1 MLIFARPKTKFILK
15 PCKSNIMTR
24 KIFILALVLHFPFF
38 MLHSLASD
46 TVKHVK
52 TGLTFG
58 ALPAVAFDTDIG
70 FKYGALANFYLFGDG
85 STYPKYLHSFYFE
98 WNQTTKGSGLK
109 QFIYDSEYLIP
120 KIRLTAEASHF
131 TEQSLNFYG
140 FNGYR
145 SWYNPDF
152 VQTDKKSG
160 KPISPDYISRVFY
173 NHDRKV
179 LRLRSDFQGQIIGK
193 KFRWLAGFEFNQFK
207 VKTVD
212 IAKLNKGKD
221 EDKKLPDEKL
231 LYDKFVE
238 WGVIRDDEKNGGS
251 HTMFKFGLV
260 YDTRDNEPN
269 PMSGMWSEIILLTAP
284 SFTGNEPSFTKL
296 AITHRQY
303 FTLVDKVLN
312 LAVRL
317 SYQPKIGGRI
327 PFYALP
333 YVYNTNVNILRDGL
347 GGAKSMR
354 GILRNRVVGDD
365 LFYGNVELRWKFIQL
380 YGKQYIYFALSP
392 FLDFGQV
399 TRDYK
404 FETNAAYT
412 NETNEKLKGWFDKGD
427 KKDAMHFSYGAG
439 ISGALN
445 HNFVAHVNYGI
456 AADKRD
462 GKSGLY
468 IGLNYLF

>member
-1 MLIFARPKTKFILK
+1 MTQKIIL
-15 PCKSNIMTR
+15 
-24 KIFILALVLHFPFF
+24 LALIVNCQL
-38 MLHSLASD
+38 SIINCLASD
-46 TVKHVK
+46 SVKHVK

-58 ALPAVAFDTDIG
+58 ALPAIAFDTDIG
-70 FKYGALANFYLFGDG
+70 FKYGALTNFYWYGDG
-85 STYPKYLHSFYFE
+85 STYPKYLHSFYLE
-98 WNQTTKGSGLK
+98 WNRTTKGSGLM

-120 KIRLTAEASHF
+120 KIRLTAEASYF

-140 FNGYR
+140 FNGYQA
-145 SWYNPDF
+145 WYNPDF
-152 VQTDKKSG
+152 IETDKKSLQP
-160 KPISPDYISRVFY
+160 KSPDYISRMFY
-173 NHDRKV
+173 NHDRRV
-179 LRLRSDFQGQIIGK
+179 FRVRTDFQGQIIGK
-193 KFRWLAGFEFNQFK
+193 KFRWLAGFEYNGFK
-207 VKTVD
+207 VGTVD

-221 EDKKLPDEKL
+221 EDKQLPPNKQL
-231 LYDKFVE
+231 LYDKFVD
-238 WGVIRDDEKNGGS
+238 WGVIKAEEKDGGN
-251 HTMFKFGLV
+251 HTTFKFGLV

-284 SFTGNEPSFTKL
+284 SFTGNKPSYSKL
-296 AITHRQY
+296 IMTHRHY

-317 SYQPKIGGRI
+317 SYQPKIGGTI

-333 YVYNTNVNILRDGL
+333 YAYNTSVNINRDGL
-347 GGAKSMR
+347 GGAKTMR

-404 FETNAAYT
+404 FVTNAAYT
-412 NETNEKLKGWFDKGD
+412 NETDDKLKGWFDKGD

-445 HNFVAHVNYGI
+445 HNFVAHVNYGL

>member
-1 MLIFARPKTKFILK
+1 MVRKIILLAIISIFNFQFLIFNCFA
-15 PCKSNIMTR
+15 
-24 KIFILALVLHFPFF
+24 A
-38 MLHSLASD
+38 D
-46 TVKHVK
+46 TTKHVK

-58 ALPAVAFDTDIG
+58 ALPAIAFDTDIG
-70 FKYGALANFYLFGDG
+70 FKYGALTNFYLFGDG

-98 WNQTTKGSGLK
+98 ANRTTKGSGLL

-120 KIRLTAEASHF
+120 KIRLTAEASYF
-131 TEQSLNFYG
+131 TEQALNFFG
-140 FNGYR
+140 FNGYQA
-145 SWYNPDF
+145 WYNPDLIE
-152 VQTDKKSG
+152 TDKKSG
-160 KPISPDYISRVFY
+160 KPKSPDYISRVFY
-173 NHDRKV
+173 NHERKV

-193 KFRWLAGFEFNQFK
+193 KFRWLAGFEYNGFK
-207 VKTVD
+207 VGTVD

-221 EDKKLPDEKL
+221 EDKKLPNEKL
-231 LYDKFVE
+231 LYDKFVD
-238 WGVIRDDEKNGGS
+238 WGVIKPEEKKGGN

-269 PMSGMWSEIILLTAP
+269 PMRGIWTEILLLTSP

-303 FTLVDKVLN
+303 FTLAPEVLN
-312 LAVRL
+312 LAIRL
-317 SYQPKIGGRI
+317 SYQPKIGGNI

-365 LFYGNVELRWKFIQL
+365 MFYGNVELRWKFFNKRV
-380 YGKQYIYFALSP
+380 GKNHLYFALSP

-399 TRDYK
+399 TREYSLPIIFKSFVDPAEQLMYDEFMDSRLNK
-404 FETNAAYT
+404 
-412 NETNEKLKGWFDKGD
+412 EK
-427 KKDAMHFSYGAG
+427 MHFSYGLG

-445 HNFVAHVNYGI
+445 HNFVAHVNYGR
-456 AADKRD
+456 AVDKRD